1 MRYIIALD
9 QSTQGT
15 KGLLLDEKG
24 MPVCRVSRPHEQI
37 VLPNGYVEH
46 NPEEIYHNVIGVVR
60 FMSCVR
66 EALETSV
73 RNSFPPVK
81 R

>member
-37 VLPNGYVEH
+37 VLPNGYVS
-46 NPEEIYHNVIGVVR
+46 IIQ
-60 FMSCVR
+60 
-66 EALETSV
+66 
-73 RNSFPPVK
+73 K
-81 R
+81 RSMTM